1 MIILRHRV
9 YLSLAGNSHAIL
21 DIQVDAKLSN
31 ASSLTR
37 PIHYRAKD
45 CFWKVVRAYIKYEE
59 RPRANIQLEC
69 VSCRGS
75 SFPRAQ
81 MQ

>member
-1 MIILRHRV
+1 MILRYYV
-9 YLSLAGNSHAIL
+9 YLSFANDSHAIP
-21 DIQVDAKLSN
+21 DIQVDAKLNN
-31 ASSLTR
+31 ASSLTG

-59 RPRANIQLEC
+59 RPRANIQLEF

-81 MQ
+81 M